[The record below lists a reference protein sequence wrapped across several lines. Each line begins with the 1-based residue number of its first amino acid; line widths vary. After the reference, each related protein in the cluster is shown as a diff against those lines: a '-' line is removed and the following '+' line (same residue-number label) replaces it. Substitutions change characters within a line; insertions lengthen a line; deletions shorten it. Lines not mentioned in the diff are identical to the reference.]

1 MKARLAIAE
10 GAETLTNV
18 KSLLDQFQAKDTA
31 LSTWWAKMRVKLAAE
46 LTAGVVLLNA
56 TNDARNDHDRA
67 SAAAAERYPDQTFQ
81 QVKLAPI
88 YAYSWLRDL
97 ESSACAADIYPD
109 AFSTLLT
116 AGDPKPADVF

>member
-1 MKARLAIAE
+1 
-10 GAETLTNV
+10 
-18 KSLLDQFQAKDTA
+18 
-31 LSTWWAKMRVKLAAE
+31 MRVKLAAE